1 MHLATEINRTPHS
14 FSDPTLSVRATVASL
29 YLARKVSLHC
39 LAQSTEIK
47 LLDRWLI
54 LYNAR
59 HIETL
64 YRKYSALAGQ
74 FKFAYLVINTRI
86 LDIAACSIATHYVKG
101 EYEEARLMRDDVLNS
116 EAELSEI
123 AVFRAREQS
132 QETIGNFNI
141 NHAVAA

>member
-14 FSDPTLSVRATVASL
+14 YSDPSLSVRATVASL

-59 HIETL
+59 HIESL
-64 YRKYSALAGQ
+64 YRRYSELAEQ

-86 LDIAACSIATHYVKG
+86 LDIAACSIATHYIKG
-101 EYEEARLMRDDVLNS
+101 EYEEARQMRADVLSS
-116 EAELSEI
+116 ESELSEI
-123 AVFRAREQS
+123 AVFKAREQS
-132 QETIGNFNI
+132 ETAPGQYNI